1 MDSGAAASNAIA
13 NMTRRFANAP
23 TANATCFVTSTD
35 KHSNRGSGN
44 MSTENQNKITAATEG
59 CAAAAGYVC
68 RRCNVPMT
76 QGMAIPPATQ
86 CSDEGTCSYAM
97 WSTKAPLVPV
107 WKCPKC
113 GHSITTHTK
122 DYPEHISR

>member
-1 MDSGAAASNAIA
+1 
-13 NMTRRFANAP
+13 
-23 TANATCFVTSTD
+23 
-35 KHSNRGSGN
+35 
-44 MSTENQNKITAATEG
+44 
-59 CAAAAGYVC
+59 VC

-76 QGMAIPPATQ
+76 QGMAIPPAIQ

-113 GHSITTHTK
+113 GHSITTHTVPALAQSGGEK
-122 DYPEHISR
+122 TKPKESNS